1 MISRWIVAVVA
12 AALAGSWSLAMADG
26 LVTGTAS
33 FRERIAPPPEAA
45 FEAVIE
51 DVSRADAPSIVIGR
65 TVVANAGT
73 PPYDFSIEY
82 DPAEIDE
89 RHTYSVRTRLVDG
102 ERLLFTSDTMHP
114 VITRGAPLVV
124 DVRMVKAGQ
133 GGSTVAPPTILDLPA
148 TFRGDLPCA
157 DCDAIRYTINLWPDD
172 VFHLRR
178 VWDGTDLTEDMIG
191 QWTDDP
197 ARGIITLTSGEDRI
211 EFEVVATDR
220 IRLLARDGTA
230 IVSDLN
236 YDLVPDGE
244 LEPIDLEL
252 PIRGMVTIPS
262 DSPRITECLTGQTYA
277 LSREGDFATLE
288 SAYLRPDVAQ
298 GSRLLASFDGRVR
311 GGEGDAGGEGR
322 VEVRKFTG
330 VWPDETCEPRQSD
343 ASLTNTWWK
352 ILRLGSAEIVPTEGK
367 ADPHLTRPESE
378 MRFLRVGGLQQH
390 VRRVH
395 GVGRPADLFG
405 CWVDDDGLSAAA
417 GRLGAAAVAGADR
430 DGRLARRRSGAGID
444 RLGWRHARAVP
455 GRASALSPQ
464 PIEGDRHDD

>member
-12 AALAGSWSLAMADG
+12 AALAGSCSFAMADG

-33 FRERIAPPPEAA
+33 FRERIAPPPDAA

-51 DVSRADAPSIVIGR
+51 DVSRADAPAIVIGR

-82 DPAEIDE
+82 DSAEIDE
-89 RHTYSVRTRLVDG
+89 RNTYSVRTRLVDG
-102 ERLLFTSDTMHP
+102 ERLLFTSDTAHP

-124 DVRMVKAGQ
+124 DVRMVKAESD
-133 GGSTVAPPTILDLPA
+133 GSPVPSRTMLDLPA

-157 DCDAIRYTINLWPDD
+157 DCAAIRYTINFWPDD

-178 VWDGTDLTEDMIG
+178 IWNGTDLTEDTIG

-197 ARGIITLTSGEDRI
+197 ARGILTLTSGEDSI
-211 EFEVVATDR
+211 EFEVLATDR

-236 YDLVPDGE
+236 YDLVSDGT
-244 LEPIDLEL
+244 LDPIDMEL

-288 SAYLRPDVAQ
+288 SAYLAAGVAQ
-298 GSRLLASFDGRVR
+298 GSRLLASFDGRIRR
-311 GGEGDAGGEGR
+311 GGDAGDEDR

-330 VWPDETCEPRQSD
+330 VWPDETCAPRQSD
-343 ASLTNTWWK
+343 ASLTNTYWK
-352 ILRLGSAEIVPTEGK
+352 ILRLGSAEIVPTEG
-367 ADPHLTRPESE
+367 ATDPHLTLQESE
-378 MRFLRVGGLQQH
+378 MAFAATVGCNNMFGRFTVSG
-390 VRRVH
+390 
-395 GVGRPADLFG
+395 D
-405 CWVDDDGLSAAA
+405 
-417 GRLGAAAVAGADR
+417 RLVFT
-430 DGRLARRRSGAGID
+430 GAGSTMMACPPPLD
-444 RLGWRHARAVP
+444 EWERQLSLVLAETAGWRVDGQALELTDADGGTLALFQAVHL
-455 GRASALSPQ
+455 R
-464 PIEGDRHDD
+464 